1 MENKIYIVEM
11 DESGK
16 LYAFSS
22 EEKAKEFMLKSYLKN
37 NIIEAKC
44 CVLDS
49 TKVDD
54 VVNVIKIEIERIL
67 EYGYLEDV
75 MYMSVAE
82 LDKEVK
88 DDG

>member
-11 DESGK
+11 DESGE
-16 LYAFSS
+16 LHAFSS

-37 NIIEAKC
+37 SIIDAKH

-54 VVNVIKIEIERIL
+54 VINVIKIEIERIL
-67 EYGYLEDV
+67 EQGYLEDT
-75 MYMSVAE
+75 MYMSVVE

-88 DDG
+88 DDE